1 VSKDSATLLGI
12 RHDAINAHHIN
23 MTKFPSRDDKGYEK
37 FKHALRYVVGDSFRP
52 KPTEAFFEAIRH
64 DDAATVKASAKSYAS
79 EILDGYAGK
88 DHLTAVSYAA
98 EHATVEALR
107 VLLADCGAKP
117 DLPDAKWHQR
127 PLLRAAKGSRPGHIK
142 IVEHLLNLNI
152 HGRDEDVV
160 VDAMDDDD
168 QTALAVAAEFGN
180 MEIVRQL
187 LEAGADR
194 DRCSME
200 GRTPLSRARE
210 KSHADI
216 VAILER

>member
-1 VSKDSATLLGI
+1 MLQWKRSESSWPIAVRSLVFRMRNGTSDLYFELQK
-12 RHDAINAHHIN
+12 
-23 MTKFPSRDDKGYEK
+23 
-37 FKHALRYVVGDSFRP
+37 VVD
-52 KPTEAFFEAIRH
+52 
-64 DDAATVKASAKSYAS
+64 
-79 EILDGYAGK
+79 
-88 DHLTAVSYAA
+88 
-98 EHATVEALR
+98 
-107 VLLADCGAKP
+107 
-117 DLPDAKWHQR
+117 Q
-127 PLLRAAKGSRPGHIK
+127 GHIR
-142 IVEHLLNLNI
+142 IVEHLLSLNI